1 MSKEALQLVNKIA
14 EMKDDF
20 VIDKIICAAI
30 EQGLDVSPE
39 AGIEE
44 DMDEIILK
52 L

>member
-1 MSKEALQLVNKIA
+1 MRKEAFKLVNKIA

-39 AGIEE
+39 AGIED
-44 DMDEIILK
+44 DMDEIILQ

>member
-1 MSKEALQLVNKIA
+1 MSKEAYQLVNKIA

-30 EQGLDVSPE
+30 EE
-39 AGIEE
+39 GIDISIESE
-44 DMDEIILK
+44 IESDMDEIILK

>member
-1 MSKEALQLVNKIA
+1 MSREAFKLVNKIA

-39 AGIEE
+39 ANIED
-44 DMDEIILK
+44 DMDEIVLE

>member
-30 EQGLDVSPE
+30 EQGLDISSE
-39 AGIEE
+39 TDIEE
-44 DMDEIILK
+44 DIDEIILE